1 MSCVYIDTP
10 HWKWRA
16 AYTICH
22 LVTQS
27 SFCTTQIW
35 LRHYIIVAEK
45 TPGVFQICQISKWD
59 FFNNHSKQSNI
70 KCLFSILCVCTCVCR
85 SQTWPH
91 VPTNAQYQR
100 VLLTIN
106 TGSKTVWD
114 SFSPIPY
121 PILHVYMLKKSWILV
136 LCCYYF
142 TYKLETIYYI
152 FSEPFGDNKWHFLFC
167 INEHNTIIL
176 TNLTE

>member
-106 TGSKTVWD
+106 TGSKTVWGLLFPHSLSNFACIHAKKKLD
-114 SFSPIPY
+114 SCIMLLLFYIQIRDN
-121 PILHVYMLKKSWILV
+121 ILH
-136 LCCYYF
+136 F
-142 TYKLETIYYI
+142 
-152 FSEPFGDNKWHFLFC
+152 
-167 INEHNTIIL
+167 
-176 TNLTE
+176 